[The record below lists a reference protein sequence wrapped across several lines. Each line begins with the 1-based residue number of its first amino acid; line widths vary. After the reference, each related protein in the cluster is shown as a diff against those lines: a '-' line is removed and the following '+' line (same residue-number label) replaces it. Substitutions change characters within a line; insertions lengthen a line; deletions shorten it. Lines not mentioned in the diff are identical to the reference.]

1 MCEVIGQ
8 AMAMAVSRRS
18 LLKGAGAAAAAGAV
32 GAGLGPARASAGQ
45 QSTPATPPSK
55 GDASKYRTRLVLLG
69 VAGGPSVYAES
80 SGISSAL
87 VVDGAVYLID
97 CGHGTP
103 RQFVQAGLG
112 TPSRPGNRA
121 FEGLKGI
128 FLTHLHSDHIVDF
141 PAFPL
146 TGMWNGL
153 DDPTKPVQ
161 VHGPGD
167 RGGLP
172 PVFGN
177 RPAPP
182 VVEPADP
189 TPGTVG
195 MNGYL
200 RKAFAND
207 LNDRIRSSGGVDP
220 TDVFQVHDIA
230 LPTGVPVPVDTNPM
244 PPVDPFL
251 VYEDDRVKV
260 TATLV
265 NHAPVFPSL
274 AFRFD
279 TADGTVTFS
288 GDTAPSDNLVKLA
301 AGSDI
306 LVHEIIDRAW
316 AEALFPEPRTPAA
329 EATLGHLLESH
340 TTIEDIGSV
349 AQRAGAARTVLSH
362 MVPLNNPESR
372 WLQGQRGY
380 DGKLIVGKD
389 LMEFGIGRRAAR

>member
-1 MCEVIGQ
+1 MCEVVGQ

-18 LLKGAGAAAAAGAV
+18 LLKGAGAAAAAGVV
-32 GAGLGPARASAGQ
+32 GGALGPARASATQ
-45 QSTPATPPSK
+45 ATPPSPSSG

-69 VAGGPSVYAES
+69 VAGGPSVYADAA
-80 SGISSAL
+80 GISSAL
-87 VVDGAVYLID
+87 VVDGAVYLVD

-112 TPSRPGNRA
+112 TPTRPGNRA

-128 FLTHLHSDHIVDF
+128 FLTHLHSDHTVEY
-141 PAFPL
+141 PAFQI

-161 VHGPGD
+161 VYGPGD

-182 VVEPADP
+182 VVEPGDP

-195 MNGYL
+195 LTSYL
-200 RKAFAND
+200 RRAYAND

-220 TDVFQVHDIA
+220 ANVFVTHDIP
-230 LPTGVPVPVDTNPM
+230 LPPGVPAPVDANPM
-244 PPVDPFL
+244 PPVDPFA

-279 TADGTVTFS
+279 TADGAVTFS

-316 AEALFPEPRTPAA
+316 AEALFPAPRTPAA

-340 TTIEDIGSV
+340 TTIEDIGGV
-349 AQRAGAARTVLSH
+349 AQRTGAKNTVLSH

-372 WLQGQRGY
+372 WLEGQKGY

-389 LMEFGIGRRAAR
+389 LMQLGVGRRAR

>member
-1 MCEVIGQ
+1 MCEVVGQ

-45 QSTPATPPSK
+45 QSSPVAPPAK
-55 GDASKYRTRLVLLG
+55 VDASKYRTRLVLLG

-103 RQFVQAGLG
+103 RRFVQAGLG

-161 VHGPGD
+161 VYGPGD

-220 TDVFQVHDIA
+220 ANVFQIHDIA
-230 LPTGVPVPVDTNPM
+230 LPAGVPVPVDTNPM
-244 PPVDPFL
+244 PPVDPFP

-340 TTIEDIGSV
+340 TTIEDIGAV
-349 AQRAGAARTVLSH
+349 AQRAGAAKTVLSH

-389 LMEFGIGRRAAR
+389 LMEFGLS

>member
-1 MCEVIGQ
+1 MCEVVGQ

-18 LLKGAGAAAAAGAV
+18 LLKGAGAAAAAGVV
-32 GAGLGPARASAGQ
+32 GGALGPARASATQ
-45 QSTPATPPSK
+45 ATPPSPSSG

-69 VAGGPSVYAES
+69 VAGGPSVYADAA
-80 SGISSAL
+80 GISSAL
-87 VVDGAVYLID
+87 VVDGAVYLVD

-112 TPSRPGNRA
+112 TPTRPGNRA

-128 FLTHLHSDHIVDF
+128 FLTHLHSDHTVEY
-141 PAFPL
+141 PAFQI

-161 VHGPGD
+161 VYGPGD

-182 VVEPADP
+182 VVEPGDP

-195 MNGYL
+195 LTSYL
-200 RKAFAND
+200 RKAYAND

-220 TDVFQVHDIA
+220 ANVFVTHDIP
-230 LPTGVPVPVDTNPM
+230 LPPGVPAPVDANPM
-244 PPVDPFL
+244 PPVDPFA

-279 TADGTVTFS
+279 TADGAVTFS

-316 AEALFPEPRTPAA
+316 AEALFPAPRTPAA

-349 AQRAGAARTVLSH
+349 AQRTGAKNTVLSH

-372 WLQGQRGY
+372 WLEGQKGY

-389 LMEFGIGRRAAR
+389 LMQLGVGRRAR

>member
-1 MCEVIGQ
+1 MCEVVGQ

-45 QSTPATPPSK
+45 KSSPVAPPAK
-55 GDASKYRTRLVLLG
+55 VDASKYRTRLVLLG

-103 RQFVQAGLG
+103 RRFVQAGLG
-112 TPSRPGNRA
+112 TPSRPGNRG

-161 VHGPGD
+161 VYGPGD

-220 TDVFQVHDIA
+220 ANVFQIHDIA
-230 LPTGVPVPVDTNPM
+230 LPAGVPVPVDTNPM
-244 PPVDPFL
+244 PPVDPFP

-279 TADGTVTFS
+279 TADGSVTFS

-306 LVHEIIDRAW
+306 MVHEIIDRAW

-340 TTIEDIGSV
+340 TTIEDIGAV
-349 AQRAGAARTVLSH
+349 AQRTGAAKTVLSH

-380 DGKLIVGKD
+380 DGKLVVGKD
-389 LMEFGIGRRAAR
+389 LMEFGVGRRAAR